1 MPNQRLQSRVHQLS
15 YYVGPSLYRPV
26 MPQVRPRRV
35 CNQSHSLNGHL
46 GIQVLHT
53 MRHHRSSPS
62 VAQVRCTA
70 VCTVRRHVAHKV
82 GHHRSPHLAA
92 TMLRQVTPHVAG
104 YLWTR
109 VVPHAAEQAAIH
121 LAPRVV
127 HTLLRKVAAHVS
139 DRVAASPC
147 CRRSGGQC
155 VSRSG
160 ASCAARIHGRN
171 ASHGGRRSGSTFSLV
186 AASPARKPTGTRS
199 ARRHGWIISAMDE
212 TGKPAG
218 EWGSS
223 NRQAR
228 RDPAGSDGRGS
239 PLSAHRY
246 ARRARPTPR
255 VVAERLHFLAEVLN
269 HPAGSHD
276 HGRRPSLVLRVSQ
289 CPSAD

>member
-1 MPNQRLQSRVHQLS
+1 MCSQVGGTVPNQLLQSRVHQLS
-15 YYVGPSLYRPV
+15 DYVGPSLYRPV

-35 CNQSHSLNGHL
+35 GNQSHSLNGHL

-139 DRVAASPC
+139 DRIATHHVADVAADSV
-147 CRRSGGQC
+147 CRVAVDRVGR
-155 VSRSG
+155 VAVDR
-160 ASCAARIHGRN
+160 AAH
-171 ASHGGRRSGSTFSLV
+171 V
-186 AASPARKPTGTRS
+186 ATDVAPAWRTT
-199 ARRHGWIISAMDE
+199 
-212 TGKPAG
+212 
-218 EWGSS
+218 
-223 NRQAR
+223 
-228 RDPAGSDGRGS
+228 
-239 PLSAHRY
+239 
-246 ARRARPTPR
+246 
-255 VVAERLHFLAEVLN
+255 
-269 HPAGSHD
+269 
-276 HGRRPSLVLRVSQ
+276 
-289 CPSAD
+289 